1 MAEYKRI
8 AIRAARELHYPVETL
23 VRLNKATT
31 EYQIERIMV
40 DARKKFM

>member
-1 MAEYKRI
+1 MAEYKKA
-8 AIRAARELHYPVETL
+8 AIRAARELHYSVETL

-40 DARKKFM
+40 DARKKIV

>member
-1 MAEYKRI
+1 MAEYKKA

-40 DARKKFM
+40 DARKKFV

>member
-8 AIRAARELHYPVETL
+8 AIKAARELHYPVDVL

-31 EYQIERIMV
+31 ECQIERIMV
-40 DARKKFM
+40 DARKKFV